1 MIELGFTDLRSSR
14 KTQLLFTGEEIE
26 AGEFEKI
33 KNIVRLID
41 VKEFHDGAYYIVHI
55 GMTDANRE
63 RLEAQ
68 PFYHFIKIGRHK
80 RGVTLADIIEIKQRA
95 GV

>member
-14 KTQLLFTGEEIE
+14 KTQLLFTGDEIE
-26 AGEFEKI
+26 KGEFEKI

-41 VKEFHDGAYYIVHI
+41 VKEFHDGDYYIAHI
-55 GMTDANRE
+55 NMTDANRD

-68 PFYHFIKIGRHK
+68 PFYHYIKIGRNK